1 MDFSLECLIQKDL
14 FDLIDYALEDVDS
27 HLLTIRKPTDRRAE
41 GDLEA
46 VWEELTEILVQL
58 IRTFGYEAE
67 EVDQEL
73 KVCRRDLGINEFKRR
88 GDRFVSNHFIYI

>member
-27 HLLTIRKPTDRRAE
+27 HLLTIRKATDRRAE

-73 KVCRRDLGINEFKRR
+73 EVCRRDLGINEFERR